1 MGSGFPILFPF
12 ILIGKSTMAFSTSQS
27 WCISK
32 SWYTGGAQN
41 KDFRAVTQTDLAE
54 FSLSLMQAS

>member
-1 MGSGFPILFPF
+1 MGSGFPISFHLDWQ
-12 ILIGKSTMAFSTSQS
+12 IAMAFSTSQS

-32 SWYTGGAQN
+32 SWYTGGAQI
-41 KDFRAVTQTDLAE
+41 KDFGAVTQTAKAE